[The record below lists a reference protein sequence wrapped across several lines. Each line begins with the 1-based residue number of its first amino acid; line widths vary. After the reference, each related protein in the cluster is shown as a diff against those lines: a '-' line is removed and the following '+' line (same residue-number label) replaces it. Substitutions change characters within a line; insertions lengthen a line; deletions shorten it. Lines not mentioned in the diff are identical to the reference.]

1 MTNLEFYKEDIK
13 RKLSY
18 FAFDRAICEALN
30 VDYAIDEYKLLDWLC
45 EEHSILDKEEKE
57 YMSNVVKPFRKRIIN
72 ISKIV
77 DRYDENSRL
86 ESIQIVL
93 RQPINNEL
101 FDYVELPYFKKGTMY
116 KGMKLYKEYT
126 LKELG
131 L

>member
-13 RKLSY
+13 RKLCD
-18 FAFDRAICEALN
+18 FTFNRAIREVLN
-30 VDYAIDEYKLLDWLC
+30 DDYAIDEYKLLDWLC

-116 KGMKLYKEYT
+116 KGMKLNKEYT